1 MLRGHLRAIA
11 GGRAAPKRPPV
22 ADWRAALERVADAY
36 AETTLAAHRRDLEA
50 YERWCAEAGYACIP
64 ASAEQVAAF
73 VQATLEHCAVR
84 TIARRLHVI
93 GRVHQWLELPDP
105 TSDQLV
111 KIAYRAAVK
120 RRAKPP
126 RQALGLSAELR
137 NQLLAACPE
146 TLLGLRDRAMISVGY
161 DTLCR
166 RSELVRLRVEDL
178 TPLADGSAKVLVA
191 QSKNDPLSEGRF
203 AYLSAR
209 GRDDLQAWLRA
220 AGITAG
226 AIFRAVHDGQIGA
239 EAMNPRIVNRTIQ
252 AAAVRAGLAP
262 EVVKQLSGHSLR
274 VGAAQDLAIQGRSV
288 LQIMRAGRWYSLNGM
303 MGYVRKADVN
313 VWGAVR

>member
-1 MLRGHLRAIA
+1 MLRGHLRAIT
-11 GGRAAPKRPPV
+11 GGRAAPEPAPA

-50 YERWCAEAGYACIP
+50 YERWCTETGRAAFP
-64 ASAEQVAAF
+64 APAEQVAAF
-73 VQATLEHCAVR
+73 VEATLEHCAVR

-93 GRVHQWLELPDP
+93 GRVHQWLDLADP
-105 TSDQLV
+105 TSGQVV

-126 RQALGLSAELR
+126 RQALGLSAGLR
-137 NQLLAACPE
+137 DQLLAACPE

-166 RSELVRLRVEDL
+166 RSELVRLRLEDL
-178 TPLADGSAKVLVA
+178 APLPDGSAKVLVA

-203 AYLSAR
+203 AYLSTR
-209 GRDDLQAWLRA
+209 GRQDLEAWLA
-220 AGITAG
+220 AAQISEGP
-226 AIFRAVHDGQIGA
+226 IFRAVHDDQVGS

-274 VGAAQDLAIQGRSV
+274 VGAAQDLAVQGRSV

-313 VWGAVR
+313 VWGAAR